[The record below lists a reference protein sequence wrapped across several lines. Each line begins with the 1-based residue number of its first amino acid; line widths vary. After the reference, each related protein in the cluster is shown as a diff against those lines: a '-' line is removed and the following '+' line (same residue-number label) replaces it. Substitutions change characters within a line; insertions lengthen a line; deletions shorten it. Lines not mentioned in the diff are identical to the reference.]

1 MFSRKTECFLLF
13 IVMMLVLSAYSNS
26 IYAPFTLDD
35 LHSFVKEP
43 LVLNFTFSW
52 EGLCGLAKTKFG
64 LYRFLPML
72 SFALDLQWGSG
83 SLMAF
88 HISNIII
95 HLLAILALFFLLNS
109 LFKFISYDT
118 RPSVTDLRS
127 VSPIIIIVTVGFWAL
142 NPVQTNAVTYLVQRM
157 TSMAALFYFLALGCY
172 LRGRAEHLRESF
184 NKKVTV
190 WYLLSFLSAACSFL
204 CKENSATL
212 PVVILL
218 IEFLFV
224 CHGSLSKFLR
234 KHKVLCFLAML
245 CLPII
250 YYKLTGFA
258 NGYGGRHFTC
268 SERLLTELRIVS
280 SYIFLLL
287 LPLPHFLNM
296 EHDPVLSTSLFNP
309 VTTFTS
315 LLFLLIIVVYAW
327 RIRKRYPLVT
337 FAVYWFFINLLIESS
352 VVPLELEFEH
362 RLYLPS
368 VGFYLI
374 FALLVV
380 KGALLLLPVISD
392 ERNFRVL
399 TVSLIIIAMSGLSLL
414 TFKRNLVWQD
424 TVSLY
429 RDCVQK
435 SPAKPRAHS
444 NLAQALCSH
453 GKYEEAI
460 SECEKSIALG
470 VPGYEEYWVAAANLV
485 ASFSQMGDY
494 KSAVDRGEALLTE
507 YPEKAKKNSFPIFL
521 HNLGNAYFKKNDYQ
535 KACDMYLSGLH
546 LLSSSK
552 INDRSWYQANLGR
565 LMNDLGFV
573 VKFCLDNDISLNI
586 DGLTVA
592 GEESSF
598 YEKMAEICLKL
609 NELKFAAEYCE
620 LCVKEKG
627 ELLAGCSYVKKRI
640 DEMNSLNRIQR
651 QKGTIN
657 TKYFHHPFAGIFN
670 FYMAVAYAL
679 EKAGM
684 SDSFWVDYC
693 LRSAAELRPDNAD
706 VILLRSWLYYKKSQF
721 HDAVREVDKVI
732 GLDNEYAQLWINRG
746 LYCAAAGRNEDALS
760 AFTKAKALYPDNPK
774 NSKINYMINDV
785 EVKMSLNSQ
794 EGDHE

>member
-1 MFSRKTECFLLF
+1 MFSRKTEYFLLF
-13 IVMMLVLSAYSNS
+13 IVMVLVLSAYSNS
-26 IYAPFTLDD
+26 IYSPFTLDD

-43 LVLNFTFSW
+43 LVVNFTFSW
-52 EGLCGLAKTKFG
+52 DGICGLAKTKFG

-72 SFALDLQWGSG
+72 SFAFDLQWGCG

-88 HISNIII
+88 HVSNIII

-109 LFKFISYDT
+109 LLKFSSYDSS
-118 RPSVTDLRS
+118 PSVTDLRS
-127 VSPIIIIVTVGFWAL
+127 VSPIIVIVTVGFWAL

-157 TSMAALFYFLALGCY
+157 TSMVALFYFLALGCY
-172 LRGRAEHLRESF
+172 LRGRVAHLQESF
-184 NKKVTV
+184 NGKVLI
-190 WYLLSFLSAACSFL
+190 WYFFSLSSATGSFL
-204 CKENSATL
+204 CKENSVTL
-212 PVVILL
+212 PIVILF

-224 CHGSLSKFLR
+224 FHGSLTKFLKR
-234 KHKVLCFLAML
+234 YRVLFLL
-245 CLPII
+245 LVLFSPII
-250 YYKLTGFA
+250 FYKLTGFA

-268 SERLLTELRIVS
+268 SERLLTELRVVS

-287 LPLPHFLNM
+287 LPLPRFLNL
-296 EHDPVLSTSLFNP
+296 EHDPVISTSLFKP
-309 VTTFTS
+309 FTTFTS
-315 LLFLLIIVVYAW
+315 LLFLMIIIIYAW

-368 VGFYLI
+368 VGFYLV

-399 TVSLIIIAMSGLSLL
+399 TVSLFIIAMSGLSLL
-414 TFKRNLVWQD
+414 TFKRNMVWQD
-424 TVSLY
+424 TVTLY

-435 SPAKPRAHS
+435 SPEKPRAHS

-453 GKYEEAI
+453 EKYEEAI
-460 SECEKSIALG
+460 YECERSIALG
-470 VPGYEEYWVAAANLV
+470 VPGYEDYWVAAANLV

-494 KSAVDRGEALLTE
+494 KSAVARGEALLTE

-535 KACDMYLSGLH
+535 KACDTYLSGLH
-546 LLSSSK
+546 LLTNSK
-552 INDRSWYQANLGR
+552 INDRSWCQPNLSR
-565 LMNDLGFV
+565 LMNDLSFV

-592 GEESSF
+592 GEESCV

-627 ELLAGCSYVKKRI
+627 ELLAGCRYVKKRI

-651 QKGTIN
+651 QKGTIK

-706 VILLRSWLYYKKSQF
+706 VFLLRSWLYYEKSQF
-721 HDAVREVDKVI
+721 HDAVREVDKAI

-760 AFTKAKALYPDNPK
+760 AFTKAKELYPGNPK
-774 NSKINYMINDV
+774 NSKLNHMINNV